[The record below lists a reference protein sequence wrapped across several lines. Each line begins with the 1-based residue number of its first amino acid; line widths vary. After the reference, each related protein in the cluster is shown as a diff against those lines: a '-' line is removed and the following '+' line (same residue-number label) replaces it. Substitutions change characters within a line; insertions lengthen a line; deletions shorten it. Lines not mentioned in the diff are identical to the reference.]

1 HIPIP
6 DQDPI
11 DEGGHGTHVAG
22 TVAGLGDGVN
32 TYDGVAP
39 GALLHAIKV
48 FGADGSTGD
57 SVIIAALE
65 YAADPNGD
73 LDPADQLNVVN
84 LSLGSSFGTPHI
96 LYSEAMKNL
105 IEGGTMA
112 VASGGNSGHY
122 NYIVGAPGTTSE
134 AISVAAS
141 VDDMDHNFKF
151 PAVKFTKADADTVIS
166 KAVEAVFSKSI
177 EEAGD
182 VSGKLVFIGLADQ
195 PL

>member
-1 HIPIP
+1 ANGQGVTVGIIDNGIDYTHAMVGGLGTADAFTGNDPAVVEDGSFPTAKVVGGIDLVVKEYNSGAPDFEKHIPFP

-11 DEGGHGTHVAG
+11 DEGGHGTHVGG

-65 YAADPNGD
+65 YAADPDGD

-96 LYSEAMKNL
+96 LYSDAMK
-105 IEGGTMA
+105 T
-112 VASGGNSGHY
+112 
-122 NYIVGAPGTTSE
+122 
-134 AISVAAS
+134 
-141 VDDMDHNFKF
+141 
-151 PAVKFTKADADTVIS
+151 
-166 KAVEAVFSKSI
+166 
-177 EEAGD
+177 
-182 VSGKLVFIGLADQ
+182 LA
-195 PL
+195 